1 VASLLTL
8 KNMTDPPILDAF
20 NICKVTADLSDV
32 PESKFMR
39 SRAGLNSEEYLMAEI
54 KLEAT
59 WAGDRVTW
67 NFIFDG
73 KSYASMSVSYTVD

>member
-1 VASLLTL
+1 MT
-8 KNMTDPPILDAF
+8 NMPIADAY
-20 NICKVTADLSDV
+20 NICKVNADLSDV
-32 PESKFMR
+32 PESKFMK

-59 WAGDRVTW
+59 WAEDRVTW

-73 KSYASMSVSYTVD
+73 KSYASTSVSYTD